1 MVWQPLVGLQV
12 LGGELIKENV
22 MRNMVKA
29 NVKKAFAM
37 LGDLKTP
44 IMFIGKSADSFDYT
58 TGLPVF
64 GEELVRTILGVETK
78 VKREDNTVITKII
91 FNYEDFSDIDM
102 LVPSVYTKVRIR
114 TNEYKLL
121 NPAINNGY
129 SVTIELSES
138 TA

>member
-1 MVWQPLVGLQV
+1 
-12 LGGELIKENV
+12 

>member
-1 MVWQPLVGLQV
+1 
-12 LGGELIKENV
+12 
-22 MRNMVKA
+22 MVKA
-29 NVKKAFAM
+29 NVAKAFRM

-44 IMFIGKSADSFDYT
+44 ITFLGQTADSFDYE
-58 TGLPVF
+58 TGLPVL
-64 GEELVRTILGVETK
+64 GVPLIRTILGVETK

-102 LVPSVYTKVRIR
+102 VVPNLYTKVRIR
-114 TNEYKLL
+114 NSVYQLL

-129 SVTIELSES
+129 SVTLELSES